1 MFTTELIYIGHMHAT
16 HVHIG
21 IIIQHKFSNQPNY
34 KSTKVYNKALD
45 EQFVKFTL
53 SENKAKVTNLIGNLT
68 IYI

>member
-1 MFTTELIYIGHMHAT
+1 MTKFIYIGHLHAT

-21 IIIQHKFSNQPNY
+21 IIEHANFLINQT
-34 KSTKVYNKALD
+34 TKAQKYTTRVLG

-53 SENKAKVTNLIGNLT
+53 SENKAKVTNLVGNFT